1 MERRLARVFWRS
13 HAHSQQAIRDNALMD
28 IAPSTL
34 RLPSGPWPTVF
45 ECLCAHFPAIT
56 RAQWAARFER
66 GRVLDDEYN
75 AIGIHHPYRVGLTVH
90 YYREVE
96 DEPVIPFTESLLH
109 VDEHLVVADK
119 PHFLPVTPAGR
130 FVRETLLARLME
142 RLANPDLVPL
152 HRIDR
157 STAGLVLFSAR
168 RDSRSHYQALFRTG
182 RVDKRYEAIATPLPT
197 LLLPHRRESR
207 IVRGTPFFRM
217 CEEQEEANAVTVVE
231 AMERLDAANDTPRAR
246 YLLRPL
252 TGRKHQLRVH
262 MAAMGAPIEN
272 DPLYPALDVSTLPG
286 TRVAGDWRAPPD
298 DYSRP
303 LKLLAR
309 ALSFEDPLSGNLR
322 HFESALRLE

>member
-1 MERRLARVFWRS
+1 MNLT
-13 HAHSQQAIRDNALMD
+13 
-28 IAPSTL
+28 PSTL
-34 RLPSGPWPTVF
+34 RLPAGPWRTVF
-45 ECLCAHFPAIT
+45 ECLCAHFPAVS
-56 RAQWAARFER
+56 RAQWSARFER
-66 GRVLDDEYN
+66 GRVLDAEHN

-96 DEPVIPFTESLLH
+96 DEPRIPFLESLLH

-142 RLANPDLVPL
+142 KLANPDLVPL

-157 STAGLVLFSAR
+157 GTAGLVLFSAR

-182 RVDKRYEAIATPLPT
+182 RVDKRYEAIAAPLSA

-207 IVRGTPFFRM
+207 IVRGAPFFRM
-217 CEEQEEANAVTVVE
+217 CEETGEANAVTVVE
-231 AMERLDAANDTPRAR
+231 AMERLDAGRDAPRAR

-262 MAAMGAPIEN
+262 MAALGAPLEN
-272 DPLYPALDVSTLPG
+272 DPLYPALDITTLPG
-286 TRVAGDWRAPPD
+286 ARVAGDWRAPLD

-309 ALSFEDPLSGNLR
+309 ALSFEDPLSGELR
-322 HFESALRLE
+322 HFESALQLE

>member
-1 MERRLARVFWRS
+1 
-13 HAHSQQAIRDNALMD
+13 
-28 IAPSTL
+28 
-34 RLPSGPWPTVF
+34 VF
-45 ECLCAHFPAIT
+45 ECLCAHFPAVT
-56 RAQWAARFER
+56 RTQWAARFER
-66 GRVLDDEYN
+66 GRVLDAEYN
-75 AIGIHHPYRVGLTVH
+75 AMALYHPYRVGLTVH

-96 DEPVIPFTESLLH
+96 DEPRIPFLESLLH

-130 FVRETLLARLME
+130 FVSETLLARLME

-157 STAGLVLFSAR
+157 GTAGMVLFSAR

-182 RVDKRYEAIATPLPT
+182 RVHKLYEAIAAPLPA
-197 LLLPHRRESR
+197 LLLPHRRDSR
-207 IVRGTPFFRM
+207 IVRGAPFFRM
-217 CEEQEEANAVTVVE
+217 CEEQGEANAVTVVE
-231 AMERLDAANDTPRAR
+231 TMEVLDAARAR

-262 MAAMGAPIEN
+262 MASLGAPIEN
-272 DPLYPALDVSTLPG
+272 DPLYPTLDITTLPG
-286 TRVAGDWRAPPD
+286 TREAGDWRAPLD

-309 ALSFEDPLSGNLR
+309 ALSFEDPLSGEQR
-322 HFESALRLE
+322 HFESALQLE

>member
-1 MERRLARVFWRS
+1 
-13 HAHSQQAIRDNALMD
+13 MD

-45 ECLCAHFPAIT
+45 ECLCAHFPATT

-66 GRVLDDEYN
+66 GRVLDTEHK
-75 AIGIHHPYRVGLTVH
+75 AISLHHPYRVGLTVH
-90 YYREVE
+90 YFREVE
-96 DEPVIPFTESLLH
+96 DEPRIPFMESLLH

-130 FVRETLLARLME
+130 FVHETLLARLIE

-157 STAGLVLFSAR
+157 GTAGLVLFSAR
-168 RDSRSHYQALFRTG
+168 RDSRSQYQALFRTG
-182 RVDKRYEAIATPLPT
+182 RVCKRYEAIAAPLPA
-197 LLLPHRRESR
+197 LQLPHRRQSR

-217 CEEQEEANAVTVVE
+217 CEEQGEANAVTIVE
-231 AMERLDAANDTPRAR
+231 SMEWLDAARGAQRAR
-246 YLLRPL
+246 YVLRPE

-262 MAAMGAPIEN
+262 MAALGAPIDG
-272 DPLYPALDVSTLPG
+272 DPLYPELDGSALPSA
-286 TRVAGDWRAPPD
+286 RVAGDWRASPE

-303 LKLLAR
+303 LQLLAR
-309 ALSFEDPLSGNLR
+309 ALSFHDPFSGKLR
-322 HFESALRLE
+322 HFESTLRLE